1 VLIFFGTSVG
11 LYHSYTKSEL
21 SRIFNERLRFDYDGC
36 IRGGFRGYDK
46 TYIIIINDQNEL
58 NYIKNEV
65 DKFYNSLKD
74 STLYSFLPVGVF
86 RNASGSVVYKSLFKE
101 SVKISKN
108 LGPSNL
114 AYSLHLAIDYIMS
127 IYDLKSVDQVIL
139 YYKVW
144 VTREDLKVAYDEAVK
159 TLDHVFERRLAE
171 NRIVNQVGGSV
182 VEPSLVPTEKD

>member
-74 STLYSFLPVGVF
+74 SILYSFLPG
-86 RNASGSVVYKSLFKE
+86 
-101 SVKISKN
+101 I
-108 LGPSNL
+108 
-114 AYSLHLAIDYIMS
+114 
-127 IYDLKSVDQVIL
+127 
-139 YYKVW
+139 
-144 VTREDLKVAYDEAVK
+144 
-159 TLDHVFERRLAE
+159 
-171 NRIVNQVGGSV
+171 
-182 VEPSLVPTEKD
+182 

>member
-1 VLIFFGTSVG
+1 M
-11 LYHSYTKSEL
+11 
-21 SRIFNERLRFDYDGC
+21 
-36 IRGGFRGYDK
+36 
-46 TYIIIINDQNEL
+46 
-58 NYIKNEV
+58 
-65 DKFYNSLKD
+65 
-74 STLYSFLPVGVF
+74 
-86 RNASGSVVYKSLFKE
+86 FKE
-101 SVKISKN
+101 SVKFSKN

-182 VEPSLVPTEKD
+182 VEPSLVPKELRKIKNNPITKPLFSGNLIDSDDLKDLDKLYPFSDGFYININ

>member
-1 VLIFFGTSVG
+1 
-11 LYHSYTKSEL
+11 
-21 SRIFNERLRFDYDGC
+21 
-36 IRGGFRGYDK
+36 
-46 TYIIIINDQNEL
+46 
-58 NYIKNEV
+58 
-65 DKFYNSLKD
+65 
-74 STLYSFLPVGVF
+74 
-86 RNASGSVVYKSLFKE
+86 LFKE